1 MELYTAVGKL
11 CRKNEQYGLLL
22 KVGGRELIADPQES
36 TIWMLLNWGVYPKEV
51 ITPYCFLRRPEL
63 KIQRSYED
71 CIDRMVQRGMIA
83 KGSGSNPLKAYYQLF
98 SDLYILPMFAKNH
111 TRLRAAFGLLGKCPI
126 KEIFRMARP
135 LVLEDLDK
143 IILQLIYRTCLSTAE
158 IVAYLEKI
166 LSPYPEEGENDH
178 LRKDVA
184 GIIYDGED
192 TAREAILF
200 KAAYSSQC
208 IPVVTSINRL
218 YKQRAIIFDLQ

>member
-51 ITPYCFLRRPEL
+51 ITSYCFLRRPEL

-98 SDLYILPMFAKNH
+98 SDLYILPMFVENH

-126 KEIFRMARP
+126 KEVFGMARP
-135 LVLEDLDK
+135 LVLDDLDK

-158 IVAYLEKI
+158 IVAYLEKV
-166 LSPYPEEGENDH
+166 LEGKNDR
-178 LRKDVA
+178 LRKDVV

-218 YKQRAIIFDLQ
+218 YKQRAIRFDCQ